1 MSNQLN
7 IETNGELIGTITFN
21 EPDDTLAGGR
31 TGSGFRLLL
40 PTSVNLNRPGNSSL
54 EVFLQDVRIVFKVSN
69 LEFGFAHCANLQ
81 TPMGRNMPIL
91 FSWDWMLPMLGLY
104 EKLRSGKP
112 PKFDALLYGNLHYRV
127 PKTDFRDE
135 CLSTPYPFNSNGEIK
150 YSRDTWTSTLRKLNI
165 LDSVLV
171 EIPFPSDPPSDWDE
185 ICECLRDA
193 REALDKGGSS
203 GWKGCA
209 MAVRSAFEKWSK
221 KEKENQGPGW
231 PSKIDIKEFHKRTK
245 QERTDAIRW
254 HVYQLAHYFAH
265 NNAKECNREDAILVL
280 TVLSALLDV
289 RKP

>member
-1 MSNQLN
+1 MSNQLK
-7 IETNGELIGTITFN
+7 IETNSEGIGSITFN
-21 EPDDTLAGGR
+21 EPEETLAEGR
-31 TGSGFRLLL
+31 TASGFRLRL
-40 PTSVNLNRPGNSSL
+40 PTTVNLNRPANSNL
-54 EVFLQDVRIVFKVSN
+54 EVLLQDVRVVFRASG
-69 LEFGFAHCANLQ
+69 LEFGVARCDNLQ
-81 TPMGRNMPIL
+81 TPMGRDTPIF
-91 FSWDWMLPMLGLY
+91 FSWDWALSVLGLY

-112 PKFDALLYGNLHYRV
+112 PRFNALLHGNLHYKV
-127 PKTDFRDE
+127 PGTNFRDE
-135 CLSTPYPFNSNGEIK
+135 CPSVPYPFNSNGEIK
-150 YSRDTWTSTLRKLNI
+150 YSRDTWTGTLRKLNI

-185 ICECLRDA
+185 MFESLRDA

-231 PSKIDIKEFHKRTK
+231 PSQIDIKEFHQRTK
-245 QERTDAIRW
+245 EQRADAIRW

-265 NNAKECNREDAILVL
+265 NNARECNREDATLVL
-280 TVLSALLDV
+280 AVLSALLDV